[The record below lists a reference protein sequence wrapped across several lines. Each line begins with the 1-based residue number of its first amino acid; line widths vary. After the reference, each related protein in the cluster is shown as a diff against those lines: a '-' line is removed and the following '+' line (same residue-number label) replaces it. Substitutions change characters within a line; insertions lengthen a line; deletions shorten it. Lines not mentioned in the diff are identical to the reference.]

1 MEYCNAGDLSTFI
14 KKHSALPEATCK
26 IFLRQLSQALMYMRS
41 NDVSHF
47 DLKPQ
52 NLLLTRSPY
61 VSLKVA
67 DFGFA
72 QHIKIGEENKTIK
85 GSPLY
90 MAPEILL
97 KNRYDAKADL
107 WSIGVILY
115 ECLFGKAPYS
125 SKTLQ
130 ELLEKIKRKQKI
142 DIPKNSKISQ
152 ECEDLLSRLLNHC
165 PEKRISFEDF
175 FSHDFLDLKHAPS
188 DDVST
193 PKTLNIFFL
202 ISFFGRI

>member
-1 MEYCNAGDLSTFI
+1 
-14 KKHSALPEATCK
+14 
-26 IFLRQLSQALMYMRS
+26 
-41 NDVSHF
+41 
-47 DLKPQ
+47 
-52 NLLLTRSPY
+52 
-61 VSLKVA
+61 
-67 DFGFA
+67 
-72 QHIKIGEENKTIK
+72 
-85 GSPLY
+85 

-175 FSHDFLDLKHAPS
+175 FNHDFLDLKHAPS
-188 DDVST
+188 DDVRQFY
-193 PKTLNIFFL
+193 KKKCFFL
-202 ISFFGRI
+202 NNF